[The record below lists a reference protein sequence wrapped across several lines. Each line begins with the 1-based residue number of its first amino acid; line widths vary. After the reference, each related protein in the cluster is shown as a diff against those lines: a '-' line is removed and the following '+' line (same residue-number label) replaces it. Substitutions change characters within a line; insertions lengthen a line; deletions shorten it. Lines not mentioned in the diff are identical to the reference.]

1 MSKEEADQVFT
12 GLGRRRPRLTDAQTA
27 EAMLETALRELTRTG
42 LTVGLDHIRLEDIIR
57 EAGVARSAVYRRWPH
72 KDQFLGDLLLEL
84 ARSATPRHSPSLTA
98 AIDLIRA
105 TLLDRLDELR
115 DPARRLQIA
124 VEVLRDTAETDFQHV
139 YRSSQWRTYL
149 ALTVTFISLPPGPL
163 HDKVAEALATTEAGF
178 TAGITAG
185 YRLISDLLGLR
196 LRHESVDF
204 EVIAQ
209 LVNGMMRGLVV
220 KALAAPELA
229 ERHIVGDLFG
239 VDGEWSL
246 PALGLSG
253 IVTSFLEPDGE
264 WDDAQLLSLRKLLET
279 GNPYFKD

>member
-1 MSKEEADQVFT
+1 MSKEESEQVFT

-42 LTVGLDHIRLEDIIR
+42 LTVSLDHIRLEDIIR

-98 AIDLIRA
+98 ALELIRG
-105 TLLDRLDELR
+105 TLLDKLDELR
-115 DPARRLQIA
+115 DPTRRLQIA
-124 VEVLRDTAETDFQHV
+124 VEVLRDTAETDFRHI

-149 ALTVTFISLPPGPL
+149 ALTVTFISLPAGQL

-185 YRLISDLLGLR
+185 YRLIADLLGLR
-196 LRHESVDF
+196 LRHGSVDF

-220 KALAAPELA
+220 KAMAVPELA
-229 ERHIVGDLFG
+229 ERRVTGDLFG

-264 WDDAQLLSLRKLLET
+264 WDDAQLRSLRKLLET